1 MRKAKGKAKANGK
14 GNGKEKGKGRG
25 KVRAFYFG
33 DPTSGY
39 TICTLAYGD
48 NLGRAPPNTAIGALV
63 DVREVAPRL
72 GQVGV
77 VYWTGKTQIV
87 VHMEERDRKAPLEFP
102 YDTTVGSSDF
112 ASNQSLQE
120 FKIGAY
126 VAFPFRAL
134 SVQEKYTRAGRG
146 DPYLEVQ
153 GVDCEGAAF
162 GTLRFW
168 RFSEGAVSEGGI
180 YLARELKVA
189 VARVWDYRLEKYVPN
204 PDLLRTLECN
214 ARTAIEDVSN
224 TPTISTFF

>member
-1 MRKAKGKAKANGK
+1 
-14 GNGKEKGKGRG
+14 
-25 KVRAFYFG
+25 
-33 DPTSGY
+33 
-39 TICTLAYGD
+39 
-48 NLGRAPPNTAIGALV
+48 
-63 DVREVAPRL
+63 
-72 GQVGV
+72 
-77 VYWTGKTQIV
+77 
-87 VHMEERDRKAPLEFP
+87 MEERDRKAPLEFP

-112 ASNQSLQE
+112 ASYQSWQE

-134 SVQEKYTRAGRG
+134 SVQEKYSHEGRG

-180 YLARELKVA
+180 YLARGLKVA
-189 VARVWDYRLEKYVPN
+189 ADRAWDYKLEKYMPN
-204 PDLLRTLECN
+204 PDLPRTLESN

-224 TPTISTFF
+224 TATISTFF